1 MANGRF
7 SRTDISGFYATAA
20 ASYGFQAG
28 VEQYGYAFFFIDHA
42 SLSYLKRSRGWAV
55 GAGPSVTILNNGFT
69 KSFCTTDLKRG
80 VYSVF
85 FNQQGLMAGAA
96 LQGSKITRIVP

>member
-1 MANGRF
+1 MIAP
-7 SRTDISGFYATAA
+7 Y
-20 ASYGFQAG
+20 
-28 VEQYGYAFFFIDHA
+28 
-42 SLSYLKRSRGWAV
+42 
-55 GAGPSVTILNNGFT
+55 AGPSVTILNNGFT
-69 KSFCTTDLKRG
+69 KPFSTTDLKSG